1 MFINTFIKSESGA
14 VTVDWVVL
22 TASIVSIAIAVLVI
36 IASGINTASNETN
49 TQIEGAIDNSN
60 IEGQIED
67 NSFTITSG
75 GN

>member
-1 MFINTFIKSESGA
+1 MFINNFIKSESGA

-36 IASGINTASNETN
+36 IASGINTASNETD

-67 NSFTITSG
+67 NSFTISG
-75 GN
+75 GGN